1 MAAAKENPAGVATTI
16 RVPEHLLEKIRALA
30 AEIGDSQNGVMLHL
44 MFMGM
49 SMRAM
54 SRSVW
59 VLLKILDQS
68 PLDEICQLRVDRT
81 VLGLCDLFDQAV
93 HFVIQPKAE
102 NCGVSRLFEVITV

>member
-49 SMRAM
+49 KVYEGSVQISLGAPQAT
-54 SRSVW
+54 RS
-59 VLLKILDQS
+59 K
-68 PLDEICQLRVDRT
+68 PPR
-81 VLGLCDLFDQAV
+81 
-93 HFVIQPKAE
+93 
-102 NCGVSRLFEVITV
+102 